1 MERVLFPFTAI
12 YGHDEIKKALS
23 IVLVNPKA
31 GGLLI
36 SGPKGVAKSALVRA
50 AAPLTLTGKIVEL
63 PLGATEDMVFGSL
76 DLDTALSAGELKIR
90 PGLLFRAAG
99 TILYMDEVNL
109 LRQDFLTAAL
119 DAAASGFFDLERDGI
134 SAREEI
140 SCIPVGTM
148 NPEEGTLPPSV
159 LDRFG
164 LFAAPENTQDAAD
177 RVEILRRSLAFERDR
192 AGFIAKYAAE
202 EAALK
207 ENIAAARKLLPEVG
221 VSEAIFLL
229 VAQYCA
235 RAYCRGNRA
244 DIYLI
249 EAAKA
254 LAALAERNYVL
265 PGDVEEA
272 ALFVLPHRMGEK
284 QSPPPKGQ
292 ESEELPE
299 NGDKREEEPE
309 SDDEEREAEPESE
322 EENSP
327 LNEENK
333 PEEPLPNQDSG
344 DADGNSGTGDLERT
358 LGAILAL
365 KEAKLALEQT
375 PQWAKTIREGS
386 GKRSLTRTDSRLG
399 RYVRAET
406 RREGAPLDIAFDAT
420 LRAAAPRQRTRRKA
434 GTAVVI
440 RSEDYRSRVR
450 EKRIGANIIFLVDAS
465 GSMAAKERMKAVK
478 GAIVA
483 LLQEAYQKRDKVGL
497 IAFRRNRAE
506 VLLPVT
512 RSVDLAEK
520 LLRELPT
527 GGKTP
532 LADALE
538 RTLEIVYGIE
548 KREKGADT
556 VVVLLTDGRANAV
569 YEGDDPIA
577 RAMIAAEKFRR
588 SQAQIAVVDTEN
600 SYVKLGVAP
609 EIARKMGATYY
620 TLPRLTAER
629 VLHIARRFSPG

>member
-36 SGPKGVAKSALVRA
+36 SGPKGVAKSALARA

-119 DAAASGFFDLERDGI
+119 DAAANGFFELERDGI

-192 AGFIAKYAAE
+192 AGFIARYAAE

-221 VSEAIFLL
+221 ISEAIFSL

-235 RAYCRGNRA
+235 RACCRGNRA

-254 LAALAERNYVL
+254 LAALVKRNYVL

-299 NGDKREEEPE
+299 SGDKREEEPE
-309 SDDEEREAEPESE
+309 GDDEEREAEPESE

-344 DADGNSGTGDLERT
+344 DAGGNSGTGDLERT

-365 KEAKLALEQT
+365 KEAKIALEQT
-375 PQWAKTIREGS
+375 PQWAKTIR
-386 GKRSLTRTDSRLG
+386 GKR
-399 RYVRAET
+399 
-406 RREGAPLDIAFDAT
+406 
-420 LRAAAPRQRTRRKA
+420 
-434 GTAVVI
+434 
-440 RSEDYRSRVR
+440 
-450 EKRIGANIIFLVDAS
+450 
-465 GSMAAKERMKAVK
+465 
-478 GAIVA
+478 
-483 LLQEAYQKRDKVGL
+483 
-497 IAFRRNRAE
+497 
-506 VLLPVT
+506 
-512 RSVDLAEK
+512 
-520 LLRELPT
+520 
-527 GGKTP
+527 
-532 LADALE
+532 
-538 RTLEIVYGIE
+538 
-548 KREKGADT
+548 
-556 VVVLLTDGRANAV
+556 
-569 YEGDDPIA
+569 
-577 RAMIAAEKFRR
+577 
-588 SQAQIAVVDTEN
+588 
-600 SYVKLGVAP
+600 
-609 EIARKMGATYY
+609 
-620 TLPRLTAER
+620 
-629 VLHIARRFSPG
+629 